1 MSDPQTLQIA
11 VEGTGAM
18 VTIAV
23 KPIAPSLFE
32 LDDFR
37 HAHPLGHDAALRTPE
52 LQPRRV
58 LEQCLIDA
66 SHAFEVPEPSSP
78 P

>member
-1 MSDPQTLQIA
+1 MSDPQMLQIV

-32 LDDFR
+32 FDDFR
-37 HAHPLGHDAALRTPE
+37 DVHPLGHDAVSRTPE
-52 LQPRRV
+52 LQHRRV
-58 LEQCLIDA
+58 LDQCWIDA